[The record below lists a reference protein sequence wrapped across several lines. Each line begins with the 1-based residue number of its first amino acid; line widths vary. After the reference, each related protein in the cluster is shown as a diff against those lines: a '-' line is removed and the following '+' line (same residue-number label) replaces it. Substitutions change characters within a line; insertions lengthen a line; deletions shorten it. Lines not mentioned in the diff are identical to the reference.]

1 MSWME
6 NVALSLGGFFA
17 MALDTILR
25 KGVALANTLTAALQ
39 DTVKH
44 EAWIGHDG
52 FAKPTY
58 DPSSI
63 NRQAIVEMD
72 QRLIRLADGQEVQQR
87 ARVTVIGPIT
97 GNGANGRKEPVDPR
111 DRITLPDGTTGPILD
126 VKGVSDPSTGAP
138 YAYTIILGAAQ

>member
-17 MALDTILR
+17 MALDAIVR
-25 KGVALANTLTAALQ
+25 KGVSLANRLTADLQ
-39 DTVKH
+39 DTVTH

-52 FAKPTY
+52 FGKPQY
-58 DPSSI
+58 DPAIIS
-63 NRQAIVEMD
+63 RQAVVEMD

-97 GNGANGRKEPVDPR
+97 GNGAKGRKEPVDPR
-111 DRITLPDGTTGPILD
+111 DRITLPDGTIGPILD
-126 VKGVSDPSTGAP
+126 VKGVSDPTTGAP
-138 YAYTIILGAAQ
+138 YAYTIILGAA